1 MISYRMLLESDAEA
15 FAQIRLSQLRE
26 EGAQETEGVG
36 DAIAEYCREHV
47 PDGSFVAHLA
57 LDGEKII
64 GTCGVSVAHKPPY
77 FLNPGGKIALLS
89 SMYVL
94 PEYRRRGI
102 ARTLVIG
109 SPVYWHNLSGS
120 VRVLLERLYGSLER
134 GGLSGK
140 RVALVFQGTAPEK
153 WMIDA
158 GEYSVK
164 MLATLYGMEYLG
176 MAQNEREAKRLA
188 ERM

>member
-1 MISYRMLLESDAEA
+1 MDTLFINGSPNKS
-15 FAQIRLSQLRE
+15 
-26 EGAQETEGVG
+26 GATVR
-36 DAIAEYCREHV
+36 IAETLLAGKPH
-47 PDGSFVAHLA
+47 GTLHLA
-57 LDGEKII
+57 DKRIYCYGQDFADDEFPAVLDEIR
-64 GTCGVSVAHKPPY
+64 A
-77 FLNPGGKIALLS
+77 
-89 SMYVL
+89 
-94 PEYRRRGI
+94 

-140 RVALVFQGTAPEK
+140 RLALVFQGAAPEK

-188 ERM
+188 GRM